1 MSAIEAVALSH
12 IMAYR
17 LGLGLGS
24 ELGSEESAESSSF
37 GGWGA
42 TIRVNEDREGAAAAP
57 LRHEED
63 DEEEQE
69 QDDDDEG
76 FKPAEVLLIGRDSI
90 ADLPTREKAL
100 SEYTGHY
107 DTALHRLQVALT
119 WQVPGKS
126 PSQGRVPHE
135 ERHHPK
141 TELSSL
147 LKWKLLTILA
157 ARPGLNLLSIHRALH
172 LLDLPKTLELLDSLR
187 TEGAI
192 TRSAAAITDRY
203 PALRLKIRDP
213 FAASQAIFS
222 FFSDQASLAGSNGDD
237 NATVAKNWR
246 YFIAF

>member
-17 LGLGLGS
+17 LG
-24 ELGSEESAESSSF
+24 LGSEESAESSSF

-63 DEEEQE
+63 EEEEQEQE

-126 PSQGRVPHE
+126 PSQGRAPHE
-135 ERHHPK
+135 ERHQPK

-192 TRSAAAITDRY
+192 TRSAAAIADRY
-203 PALRLKIRDP
+203 PALKLRLRLRDP